1 MRDSFE
7 DKIQAKLE
15 TASAMPDDGLWN
27 RVAADLDAL
36 EYTSAIHQQLDSI
49 DDMPGDRV
57 WLNIAQA
64 LHPQK
69 TPSRR
74 PALYRAVAAAVF
86 CIFCIGIGYQ
96 VSKTQDTEDYMASQS
111 IPQLQ
116 SPAAADALPELALPL
131 AIEQSSIAAGAPN
144 AMNTKSW
151 DTTVSPKVFN
161 TQFALDEVITL
172 PLPDSV
178 LPTPIQSLPFSYSNP
193 SEDVIEVLVADVLK
207 PVQKSD
213 RPGLE
218 SAVNFV
224 LGKVL
229 GAKRAH
235 LQMEAQVKGQKKAWK
250 VQFDSKLFSVS
261 GAVPYGRLP
270 VVENVEP

>member
-15 TASAMPDDGLWN
+15 AASAMPDDGLWN
-27 RVAADLDAL
+27 RVAEDLDAM
-36 EYTSAIHQQLDSI
+36 EYTSAIQQQLDSL
-49 DDMPGDRV
+49 DDMPGEQV
-57 WLNIAQA
+57 WLNIAQT

-69 TPSRR
+69 APSRR
-74 PALYRAVAAAVF
+74 PAVYWAVAAAVL
-86 CIFCIGIGYQ
+86 CIFSIGIGYQ
-96 VSKTQDTEDYMASQS
+96 ISETQNAENYMASQS

-131 AIEQSSIAAGAPN
+131 AKEQSTIASGASN
-144 AMNTKSW
+144 AMHSQSK
-151 DTTVSPKVFN
+151 DTMISPKVFN
-161 TQFALDEVITL
+161 PQFALDEVIAL

-178 LPTPIQSLPFSYSNP
+178 LPSPIQSLPFSHSTP
-193 SEDVIEVLVADVLK
+193 SEDLIEVLVAEISE
-207 PVQKSD
+207 PIQKSD

-224 LGKVL
+224 LRKVL

-261 GAVPYGRLP
+261 GAVPYGKIP
-270 VVENVEP
+270 VVEKVEP